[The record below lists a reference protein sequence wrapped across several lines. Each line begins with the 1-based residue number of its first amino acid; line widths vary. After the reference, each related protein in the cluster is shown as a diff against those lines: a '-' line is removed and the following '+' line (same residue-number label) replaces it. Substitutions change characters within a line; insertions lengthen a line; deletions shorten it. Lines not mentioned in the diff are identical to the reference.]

1 VAGASPFDGVKAVC
15 SVDRRMMTTNV
26 ELHDGGLA
34 GDIAFVDRRFL
45 EPAIETASR
54 DDIAELQERRI
65 LELVDYAWSHSALYR
80 EHWSQAGVSP
90 ADIGSVEDFVRRIP
104 TISKVDIQAYRD
116 RTGDPY
122 GGLLCVDPAD
132 VTSITST
139 SGTTSLPEPIPEIW
153 TTAPPLPTISARDLW
168 EIGVR
173 PGDRVIMPTGTLRNY
188 FDDFFHTLGLVPV
201 FVDTW
206 VGEGE
211 RVLQAIERHQ
221 VAYLQFMLPLVMEF
235 ERLEARYDMRTMLSS
250 LKGAAFAGQP
260 LGKVLTSKIRD
271 GWGVDLYT
279 YTSAGDTGTAWEGRE
294 HDGYYL
300 WEDTVFA
307 ETYDPVSGA
316 PADDGELGELVATDL
331 DNWAA
336 PYIRFRSGDLVRLT
350 RKPGRHGRTHSRIW
364 VAGRTGDESV
374 VAGKAILVADVWE
387 AVETVPELSD
397 GVFQI
402 VKFADDMDRLRLRV
416 GYATDRTSDIDELS
430 TRSTAALQK
439 FLGVGV
445 DLELCPTEDLLARS
459 TSVAKFPRVVK
470 A

>member
-1 VAGASPFDGVKAVC
+1 MT
-15 SVDRRMMTTNV
+15 SVQRSR
-26 ELHDGGLA
+26 GGPSSDV
-34 GDIAFVDRRFL
+34 GPTIERRFL
-45 EPAIETASR
+45 EPDIETASR
-54 DDIAELQERRI
+54 EDIVKLQGRRI
-65 LELVDYAWSHSALYR
+65 LELVDYAWTHSALYR

-90 ADIGSVEDFVRRIP
+90 ADIRSVEDFVRRIP
-104 TISKVDIQAYRD
+104 TITKSDVQAYRD

-122 GGLLCVDPAD
+122 GGLLCVDPAEL
-132 VTSITST
+132 TSITST

-173 PGDRVIMPTGTLRNY
+173 PGDRVVVPTGTLRNY
-188 FDDFFHTLGLVPV
+188 FDDFLHMLGLVPV

-211 RVLQAIERHQ
+211 RVLQVIERYQ
-221 VAYLQFMLPLVMEF
+221 VAYLQFMLPMVMEF
-235 ERLEARYDMRTMLSS
+235 ERLEAKYDMRAMLAS

-271 GWGVDLYT
+271 DWGVDLYT

-307 ETYDPVSGA
+307 ETYDPVSGE
-316 PADDGELGELVATDL
+316 PAGDGELGELVATDL
-331 DNWAA
+331 DNWAS

-350 RKPGRHGRTHSRIW
+350 RKPGPHGRTHSRIW
-364 VAGRTGDESV
+364 VAGRTGDETI
-374 VAGKAILVADVWE
+374 VAGKAILVTDVWE
-387 AVETVPELSD
+387 AVETMPELSD

-402 VKFADDMDRLRLRV
+402 VRADGDMSSLRLRA
-416 GYATDRTSDIDELS
+416 GYAPERTSDTDELVV
-430 TRSTAALQK
+430 RATAVLRER
-439 FLGVGV
+439 LGVDV
-445 DLELCPTEDLLARS
+445 EVELCTADHLLSKS
-459 TSVAKFPRVVK
+459 TSVAKFARVVK